1 MNLKAVISE
10 VDNAILNAFPF
21 APNKAFG
28 LAEFYYDGDKRYPG
42 IVQAN
47 GEVKN
52 CFLEDQYQ
60 VSWYHR
66 SESSRLVVIENNFG
80 DKLDKVQETIP
91 VQLIIYANRAQTKQS
106 SQTIKDIFVSKIP
119 SVLSKLVCESIDIFD
134 CTFELTETE
143 MNSTLVFR
151 EECSIPDVRVG
162 LNHGLLAVRYE
173 IKQTFRRSC
182 TVICEC

>member
-1 MNLKAVISE
+1 MNLKSVITE

-42 IVQAN
+42 IVQDN
-47 GEVKN
+47 GEVRN
-52 CFLEDQYQ
+52 CFLEDQYKI
-60 VSWYHR
+60 SWYHR
-66 SESSRLVVIENNFG
+66 SQSSRLRVIDYNYG
-80 DKLDKVQETIP
+80 DKLDKVEEITP
-91 VQLIIYANRAQTKQS
+91 VSLIIYANRAQTKQS
-106 SQTIKDIFVSKIP
+106 AQTIKDIFVSKIP

-143 MNSTLVFR
+143 MNSSLIFK
-151 EECSIPDVRVG
+151 EECSVPDVRVG
-162 LNHGLLAVRYE
+162 LEHALIAVRYE
-173 IKQTFRRSC
+173 IKQTYRRSC

>member
-1 MNLKAVISE
+1 MNLKSVITE

-42 IVQAN
+42 IVQDN
-47 GEVKN
+47 GEVRN
-52 CFLEDQYQ
+52 CFLEDQYKI
-60 VSWYHR
+60 SWYHR
-66 SESSRLVVIENNFG
+66 SQSSRLRVIDYNYG
-80 DKLDKVQETIP
+80 DKLDKVEEITP
-91 VQLIIYANRAQTKQS
+91 VSLIIYANRAQIKQS
-106 SQTIKDIFVSKIP
+106 AQTIKDIFVSKIP

-143 MNSTLVFR
+143 MNSSLIFK
-151 EECSIPDVRVG
+151 EECSVPDVRVG
-162 LNHGLLAVRYE
+162 LEHALIAVRYE
-173 IKQTFRRSC
+173 IKQTYRRSC